1 MAVGGLEVR
10 RFHAQARTIRPMPKA
25 TKTEKPSR
33 LKTKR
38 QSRGAPGAG
47 AGTSAPVSFKA
58 VRTAAPN
65 RETDFYAWLL
75 AQANELRVHQPDAVD
90 WEGLA
95 EELEEMAARTRDAL
109 TSNLEQL
116 FIHLLKL
123 QFEPSENER
132 RLRARQWKLDAMEHR
147 NRVNDLLND
156 SRTLRNT
163 YDTFQS
169 KAYPRAC
176 RHVAVLFGDRLTE
189 PLPDN
194 CPWTLAEIRNDDFF
208 PDTRPNKAAH

>member
-1 MAVGGLEVR
+1 MS
-10 RFHAQARTIRPMPKA
+10 KA
-25 TKTEKPSR
+25 GKSAKSSR
-33 LKTKR
+33 LKSKR
-38 QSRGAPGAG
+38 QSRGTPCGEP
-47 AGTSAPVSFKA
+47 GTSMPSSFKA
-58 VRTAAPN
+58 MRTAAPS

-75 AQANELRVHQPDAVD
+75 AQANVLRVHKPEVID
-90 WEGLA
+90 WEELA
-95 EELEEMAARTRDAL
+95 EELEETAARTRDAL
-109 TSNLEQL
+109 TSSLEQL

-123 QFEPSENER
+123 RFEPSENER
-132 RLRARQWKLDAMEHR
+132 RLRERQWKLDAMEHR

-163 YDTFQS
+163 YETFQS

-176 RHVAVLFGDRLTE
+176 RHVADLFGDRLTK

-208 PDTRPNKAAH
+208 PAPDSRSNKASH